1 MDLKALK
8 NLIESHVRSLDYE
21 LYDLEYVK
29 ERRSNILRVMIDK
42 KTGIDI
48 DDCVKV
54 SETISALLD
63 ETDPIQ
69 DDYSLEVSSPGA
81 ERKLRNR
88 EEIKNAIGHYVH
100 IQTYEQT
107 YEGDLVSFEDDMIS
121 IKVKN
126 KIQDISYL
134 DITLIRFA
142 IKF

>member
-88 EEIKNAIGHYVH
+88 EEIKNAI
-100 IQTYEQT
+100 
-107 YEGDLVSFEDDMIS
+107 
-121 IKVKN
+121 
-126 KIQDISYL
+126 
-134 DITLIRFA
+134 
-142 IKF
+142 